1 METRRTRKEVE
12 EYIERQKS
20 PQKEIVK
27 TPRKKIHPG
36 SAQLSKKTPSHNL
49 VDKTQLEG

>member
-20 PQKEIVK
+20 PQKEKPFSATKLLRV
-27 TPRKKIHPG
+27 PPG
-36 SAQLSKKTPSHNL
+36 PPF
-49 VDKTQLEG
+49 E